1 MSEVNVVADAILNI
15 RADGWLENDSVLLSN
30 ALIIVGEVERLGLTI
45 TALLETLDER
55 DDRGAVASELISDL
69 VESLEDADSWFDNPN
84 EQGIKPLLDRV
95 EKYHNPK

>member
-15 RADGWLENDSVLLSN
+15 RAHGWLENDLVLLSN

-69 VESLEDADSWFDNPN
+69 SASLEDAELWFDNPN

-95 EKYHNPK
+95 EKYHNP